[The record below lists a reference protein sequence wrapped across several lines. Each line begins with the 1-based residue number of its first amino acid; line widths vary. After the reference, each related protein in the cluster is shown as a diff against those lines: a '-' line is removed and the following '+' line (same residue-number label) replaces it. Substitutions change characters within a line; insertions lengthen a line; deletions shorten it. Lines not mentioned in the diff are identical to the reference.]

1 MRRISKET
9 WKQIKTAYASGSGL
23 RELARRMNLSEGTVL
38 AHAKRHGWTQQID
51 EAKAIVLQPQ
61 SDAIAPS
68 PMQSVAAVMEQ
79 RGERY
84 RERMAD
90 ISEKVAGHLDS
101 LKVDEILLRSA
112 QVEKSIP
119 LHVGF
124 LAWTVQQ
131 QAAARST

>member
-1 MRRISKET
+1 
-9 WKQIKTAYASGSGL
+9 
-23 RELARRMNLSEGTVL
+23 
-38 AHAKRHGWTQQID
+38 
-51 EAKAIVLQPQ
+51 
-61 SDAIAPS
+61 
-68 PMQSVAAVMEQ
+68 MQSVAAVMEQ

-101 LKVDEILLRSA
+101 LKMDEILLRSA